1 MNAADAGH
9 RRLFR
14 IPADRCCA
22 TVAADGSGARP
33 PRPRSLA
40 GAA

>member
-14 IPADRCCA
+14 TPEDRCCA
-22 TVAADGSGARP
+22 AVAAEGSGARP
-33 PRPRSLA
+33 PLSGSLA